1 VVEVVVLVEKGSH
14 APCAYTSHE
23 EVPHPFTPIERGS
36 EGEGKRGEKGR
47 EEGT

>member
-1 VVEVVVLVEKGSH
+1 V
-14 APCAYTSHE
+14 PTPPRRRC
-23 EVPHPFTPIERGS
+23 PHPFTPIERGS